1 MNLERLEAMIKEYMD
16 QFSVHA
22 NTQTHDEMSK
32 WRTAY
37 ACKKWDNDAED
48 FFDMFQRCTR
58 ESHRL
63 LSGNSIYQP
72 RLAVE
77 NLVRKDRGDEA
88 DVVREYFKLLLDA
101 SPKDLKKR
109 EASMDD
115 FIQKMNDLEEECL
128 MPQQIHKLD
137 KRACLMF
144 MGLVHPKTDYMYKQR
159 AVDFFREYLEYEG
172 SGTFQLASYYAFCDA
187 VVAEI
192 EQHEDLI
199 EMVTQELKKQAK
211 MYKMPGLEKIDMK
224 HHILL
229 YDLMYVTEKYG
240 FKTQHE
246 EELESDNKPR
256 GKQKTKAER
265 EQEARDKR
273 KKQLY
278 DELESLRD
286 TIIDKEI
293 ELDKIDEVN
302 VVGEKVKHFKFGDGE
317 IIEKDHDIA
326 TIRFRI
332 GEKKMSMRF
341 VAERKMLQNKDLTSA
356 YMRRA
361 RVEREIQ
368 EMEKR
373 VESDEQILINI
384 KNIEIKL
391 GKTHV

>member
-1 MNLERLEAMIKEYMD
+1 
-16 QFSVHA
+16 
-22 NTQTHDEMSK
+22 
-32 WRTAY
+32 
-37 ACKKWDNDAED
+37 
-48 FFDMFQRCTR
+48 
-58 ESHRL
+58 
-63 LSGNSIYQP
+63 
-72 RLAVE
+72 
-77 NLVRKDRGDEA
+77 
-88 DVVREYFKLLLDA
+88 
-101 SPKDLKKR
+101 
-109 EASMDD
+109 
-115 FIQKMNDLEEECL
+115 
-128 MPQQIHKLD
+128 
-137 KRACLMF
+137 
-144 MGLVHPKTDYMYKQR
+144 
-159 AVDFFREYLEYEG
+159 
-172 SGTFQLASYYAFCDA
+172 
-187 VVAEI
+187 
-192 EQHEDLI
+192 
-199 EMVTQELKKQAK
+199 
-211 MYKMPGLEKIDMK
+211 
-224 HHILL
+224 
-229 YDLMYVTEKYG
+229 MYVTEKYG

-246 EELESDNKPR
+246 EELESENKPR
-256 GKQKTKAER
+256 GKQKTKAEK

-384 KNIEIKL
+384 KNVEIKL
-391 GKTHV
+391 GKAHV

>member
-1 MNLERLEAMIKEYMD
+1 MNLERLETMINEYMD
-16 QFSVHA
+16 QFSVRA
-22 NTQTHDEMSK
+22 NTNTHDEMSK

-48 FFDMFQRCTR
+48 FLQMFQTCTK
-58 ESHRL
+58 ESRRL
-63 LSGNSIYQP
+63 LSGNSVYQP

-77 NLVRKDRGDEA
+77 NLVRRDRGNEEEE
-88 DVVREYFKLLLDA
+88 VRTYFKMLLED

-109 EASMDD
+109 EAYMED

-128 MPQQIHKLD
+128 MPQQMYKLD

-144 MGLVHPKTDYMYKQR
+144 MGLVHPKKDYMYKQR
-159 AVDFFREYLEYEG
+159 AVDFFRDYIEYDSGG
-172 SGTFQLASYYAFCDA
+172 SFILANYYAFCDD
-187 VVAEI
+187 VVAEL
-192 EQHEDLI
+192 EKHEDLL
-199 EMVTQELKKQAK
+199 EMVTAELKKQAK
-211 MYKMPGLEKIDMK
+211 MFKMPGLEKIDPK

-246 EELESDNKPR
+246 AEIEPEGKVR
-256 GKQKTKAER
+256 GKQKSKAER
-265 EQEARDKR
+265 EQEERDKR

-278 DELESLRD
+278 DELDNLRD

-293 ELDKIDEVN
+293 ELDRIDEVD

-317 IIEKDHDIA
+317 IIDKDNDIA
-326 TIRFRI
+326 TIRFNV

-341 VAERKMLQNKDLTSA
+341 VAERKMLLNKDLTTA

-361 RVEREIQ
+361 RVEREIH

-373 VESDEQILINI
+373 VESDEKILINI

-391 GKTHV
+391 GK